1 MAISKWQLAI
11 AASATCAVFVAP
23 FAEASTYVV
32 QSGDS
37 LYKIAKKHN
46 ITVKDLK
53 AWNSLSSSRLHV
65 NQSLI
70 VSRDEIATIDAPSTG
85 LASLNLGNSN
95 STTITP
101 TSSGSK
107 IKTYRV
113 VKGDTLSK
121 IASRQSTTVAKLK
134 EWNNLSSDLIK
145 IGQVLIVKKDSSI
158 SSNSINSSTHTNGSA
173 GLNNG
178 DTTGQ
183 APDENS
189 SISEQQAI
197 SAPNSVDAMIKAQ
210 LAKEKIITKSPSAT
224 NVAKYNKVIEVAKS
238 LIGVPYVFG
247 GNSPSG
253 FDCSGFISYV
263 YNEAGIQN
271 TRRSALDYFLK
282 DTTVVKS
289 PVPGDLVFFKN
300 TYIATVSHIGI
311 YLGNGEMIHAGSK
324 GIEVTKLSYQYWSD
338 RQVAF
343 KRFNT
348 VK

>member
-1 MAISKWQLAI
+1 MGISKWQLAL
-11 AASATCAVFVAP
+11 AASATCALFVAP

-46 ITVKDLK
+46 ITVNDLK
-53 AWNSLSSSRLHV
+53 AWNNLSSNSLQV

-70 VSRDEIATIDAPSTG
+70 VSNNAVATVNSPIIGDAAPS
-85 LASLNLGNSN
+85 
-95 STTITP
+95 IVEP
-101 TSSGSK
+101 TATGSK
-107 IKTYRV
+107 LKTYRV

-121 IASRQSTTVAKLK
+121 IATKHGTTIAKLK

-145 IGQVLIVKKDSSI
+145 IDQVLIVKKDSTIESSSI
-158 SSNSINSSTHTNGSA
+158 TSTSTNSNSNV
-173 GLNNG
+173 
-178 DTTGQ
+178 GQ
-183 APDENS
+183 APSNGNTNEAANN
-189 SISEQQAI
+189 SEQNA
-197 SAPNSVDAMIKAQ
+197 VDAMIKAQ
-210 LAKEKIITKSPSAT
+210 LAKETAITKSPTAE
-224 NVAKYNKVIEVAKS
+224 NLEKYKKLIEVAKTF
-238 LIGVPYVFG
+238 IGVPYVFG
-247 GNSPSG
+247 GNTPDG

-263 YNEAGIQN
+263 YNEAGIKN
-271 TRRSALDYFLK
+271 TRRSSLEYFLK
-282 DTTVVKS
+282 DTTVVKN

-324 GIEVTKLSYQYWSD
+324 GIEITKLSYKYWSD

-343 KRFNT
+343 KRFNN

>member
-11 AASATCAVFVAP
+11 AASATCAVLVAP

-32 QSGDS
+32 QPGDS

-46 ITVKDLK
+46 ITVNDLK
-53 AWNSLSSSRLHV
+53 AWNSLSSNKLHV
-65 NQSLI
+65 KQSLI
-70 VSRDEIATIDAPSTG
+70 VAKDQIATIDSKTTADKASSTVVKPTSTG
-85 LASLNLGNSN
+85 
-95 STTITP
+95 
-101 TSSGSK
+101 SK
-107 IKTYRV
+107 LKTYRV

-121 IASRQSTTVAKLK
+121 IAKKQRTTVAKLK

-158 SSNSINSSTHTNGSA
+158 NSSSINGSDSA
-173 GLNNG
+173 NDL
-178 DTTGQ
+178 TGQ
-183 APDENS
+183 APDQNS
-189 SISEQQAI
+189 SPSEQPAV
-197 SAPNSVDAMIKAQ
+197 SAPNSVDAMIKTQ
-210 LAKEKIITKSPSAT
+210 LAKEKTITKSPSAT
-224 NVAKYNKVIEVAKS
+224 NVAKYNKVVEIAKS
-238 LIGVPYVFG
+238 FIGVPYVFG

-271 TRRSALDYFLK
+271 TRRSALNYFLQ
-282 DTTVVKS
+282 DTTAVKT

-300 TYIATVSHIGI
+300 TYIETVSHIGI

-324 GIEVTKLSYQYWSD
+324 GIEVTKLSYQYWND

>member
-1 MAISKWQLAI
+1 MTKMGISKWQLAL
-11 AASATCAVFVAP
+11 AASATCALFVAP

-46 ITVKDLK
+46 ITVNDLK
-53 AWNSLSSSRLHV
+53 AWNNLSSNSLQV

-70 VSRDEIATIDAPSTG
+70 VSNNAVATVNSPIIGDAAPS
-85 LASLNLGNSN
+85 
-95 STTITP
+95 IVEP
-101 TSSGSK
+101 TATGSK
-107 IKTYRV
+107 LKTYRV

-121 IASRQSTTVAKLK
+121 IATKHGTTIAKLK

-145 IGQVLIVKKDSSI
+145 IDQVLIVKKDSTIESSSI
-158 SSNSINSSTHTNGSA
+158 TSTSTNSNSNV
-173 GLNNG
+173 
-178 DTTGQ
+178 GQ
-183 APDENS
+183 APSTGNTNEAANN
-189 SISEQQAI
+189 SEQNA
-197 SAPNSVDAMIKAQ
+197 VDAMIKAQ
-210 LAKEKIITKSPSAT
+210 LAKETAITKSPTAE
-224 NVAKYNKVIEVAKS
+224 NLEKYKKLIEVAKTF
-238 LIGVPYVFG
+238 IGVPYVFG
-247 GNSPSG
+247 GNTPDG

-263 YNEAGIQN
+263 YNEAGIKN
-271 TRRSALDYFLK
+271 TRRSSLEYFLK
-282 DTTVVKS
+282 DTTVVKN

-324 GIEVTKLSYQYWSD
+324 GIEITKLSYKYWSD

-343 KRFNT
+343 KRFNN